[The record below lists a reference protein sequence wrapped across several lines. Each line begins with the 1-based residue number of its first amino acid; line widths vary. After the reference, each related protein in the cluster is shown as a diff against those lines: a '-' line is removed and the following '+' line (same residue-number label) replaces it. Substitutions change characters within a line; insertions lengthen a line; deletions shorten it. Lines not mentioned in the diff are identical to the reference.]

1 MGRILHYLKL
11 TVVVMGAGVL
21 SGVLVMTIA
30 LRDKGDIKVPSI
42 EGDEIVTALEKITRA
57 GLNLK
62 ITQLSYDAAF
72 PRNAVISQDP
82 QPESLLKRGRDVRV
96 VISKGAEDIE
106 MPDIRDMTLR
116 HAKNVIHARGVPSPL
131 IIKIHSPV
139 PDGTV
144 IAQLPPAGDR
154 VAEISHVQFLV
165 SKGEAEK
172 LLIQSDYHGMT
183 LEKAADKILAA
194 GLKLG
199 RVRYIERDDSNA
211 EGVFNQEPP
220 PGKPI
225 TEGSE
230 VSLVVLRNSDIPD
243 TPKTFTVYN
252 FVVPPDKE
260 KGLVS
265 VISENIE
272 GEKLIYKR
280 KHASGDTVS
289 ILVKVAGQTTVSVY
303 MDNELIEVKRF

>member
-1 MGRILHYLKL
+1 MDKVLHYLKL

-21 SGVLVMTIA
+21 SGILVMTIA
-30 LRDKGDIKVPSI
+30 LRDKGDIKVPSV
-42 EGDEIVTALEKITRA
+42 EGDEIVTALEKITRV

-62 ITQLSYDAAF
+62 ITQLSYDTAF

-82 QPESLLKRGRDVRV
+82 PEGNLLKRGRDVRV

-116 HAKNVIHARGVPSPL
+116 QAKNVIHARGVPSPS
-131 IIKIHSPV
+131 IIKIHSSV

-154 VAEISHVQFLV
+154 VAEISRVEFLV
-165 SKGEAEK
+165 SKGQAEEH
-172 LLIQSDYHGMT
+172 LIQADYHGMA
-183 LEKAADKILAA
+183 LEEAADKILAA

-199 RVRYIERDDSNA
+199 RVRYV
-211 EGVFNQEPP
+211 EGDTSSGDGVLKQEPP

-225 TEGSE
+225 TQGTE
-230 VSLVVLRNSDIPD
+230 VSLVVLKKSDVSN

-252 FVVPPDKE
+252 FVVPPDKDS
-260 KGLVS
+260 GLIS

-280 KHASGDTVS
+280 KHKSGDTVS
-289 ILVKVAGQTTVSVY
+289 LLVKVAGQTTVSVY
-303 MDNELIEVKRF
+303 VDDELIEVKRF

>member
-1 MGRILHYLKL
+1 
-11 TVVVMGAGVL
+11 MGAGVL
-21 SGVLVMTIA
+21 SGILVMTIA

-82 QPESLLKRGRDVRV
+82 PEGNLLKRGRDVRV
-96 VISKGAEDIE
+96 VISKGAQDIE
-106 MPDIRDMTLR
+106 MPDLRDMTLR
-116 HAKNVIHARGVPSPL
+116 QAENIIHARGVPAPSIIRLYSPL
-131 IIKIHSPV
+131 

-154 VAEISHVQFLV
+154 VAEISRIEFLV
-165 SKGEAEK
+165 SKGPEPK
-172 LLIQSDYHGMT
+172 LLILSDYRGMA
-183 LEKAADKILAA
+183 LEEAADKILAA

-199 RVRYIERDDSNA
+199 RVRYVEREDSN
-211 EGVFNQEPP
+211 EDGVLKQEPP
-220 PGKPI
+220 PGKPVAP
-225 TEGSE
+225 GGE
-230 VSLVVLRNSDIPD
+230 VSLVVMKKSDLAG

-260 KGLVS
+260 SGLVR
-265 VISENIE
+265 VISENVE

-289 ILVKVAGQTTVSVY
+289 LLIKVAGQTTVSVY
-303 MDNELIEVKRF
+303 LDDELIEVKRF

>member
-11 TVVVMGAGVL
+11 TAVVVGAGVL

-62 ITQLSYDAAF
+62 ITQLAYDAAF

-82 QPESLLKRGRDVRV
+82 PAENLLKRGRDVRV
-96 VISKGAEDIE
+96 VISKGARDIE
-106 MPDIRDMTLR
+106 MPDLRDMTLR
-116 HAKNVIHARGVPSPL
+116 QAKNITHARGVPSPS
-131 IIKIHSPV
+131 IIKVHSPM

-144 IAQLPPAGDR
+144 IAHLPPPGDR
-154 VAEISHVQFLV
+154 VAEISRIEFLV
-165 SKGEAEK
+165 SQGPAPE
-172 LLIQSDYHGMT
+172 LLTLSDYRGMA
-183 LEKAADKILAA
+183 LEEAADRILAA

-199 RVRYIERDDSNA
+199 RVRYVERDATTA
-211 EGVFNQEPP
+211 EGVLKQKPP
-220 PGKPI
+220 PGKPVAPG
-225 TEGSE
+225 EE
-230 VSLVVLRNSDIPD
+230 VSLVVLKNSNVAN

-252 FVVPPDKE
+252 LVVPPGKE
-260 KGLVS
+260 SGIVR

-272 GEKLIYKR
+272 GEKQIYKR
-280 KHASGDTVS
+280 RHASGDTVS
-289 ILVKVAGQTTVSVY
+289 LLVKVAGQTTISVY
-303 MDNELIEVKRF
+303 LDDELIEVKRF